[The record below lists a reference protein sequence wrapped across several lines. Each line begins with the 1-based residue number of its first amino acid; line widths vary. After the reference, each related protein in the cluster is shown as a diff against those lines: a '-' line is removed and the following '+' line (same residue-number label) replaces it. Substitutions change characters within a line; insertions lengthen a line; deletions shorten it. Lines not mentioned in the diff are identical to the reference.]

1 MDLEVEDNFLVDWF
15 SPSTIWFLGDWPRIS
30 RLVLLDGKLLFI
42 CWTIY
47 QPYAGSLRPAW
58 TTWNSLTPHLIKKWN
73 NILVKYSSGENLNYV
88 ILPGDLWSI
97 SEVLASLF
105 FKKNY
110 FMYECSICILEESSR
125 SQYRWLWATI
135 LLHVWVF
142 CWDLCLCIMCVPGAW
157 GGLGEHAKSSGTGVN
172 GLLWA
177 TLWVLR
183 VKSKSS

>member
-125 SQYRWLWATI
+125 SQYRWLWATMW
-135 LLHVWVF
+135 LLGIQ
-142 CWDLCLCIMCVPGAW
+142 CRT
-157 GGLGEHAKSSGTGVN
+157 SGSADSALN
-172 GLLWA
+172 LWA
-177 TLWVLR
+177 TSPAPDLFLEFISYHFSLDSR
-183 VKSKSS
+183 S